1 MARGLDSAG
10 LQGGAPGRQNRQKGK
25 APAKR
30 AWSKLRWW
38 LTGFL
43 AVFGGLVL
51 IGTAIFVIRLDI
63 FGRMAADQILANAIE
78 PSGREMPPTA
88 GALPY
93 ASADI
98 QIIGGMG
105 QGLSCSLPWPMDK
118 LAFPV
123 EGGNSPIGLKMRQAC
138 AYHDYCYRHGAA
150 TYGYTQAD
158 CDFALQVQAYRMCAF
173 IEQVTSDESGREKE
187 TKCVQDAR
195 LVTLGV
201 RVGGSDAFR
210 PLNARDVLSIDESGG
225 AKKSKDYS
233 TYFEFDP
240 YPTKSAD
247 YKIYRIADAP
257 PIAGIPPGR
266 KAIYR
271 FRITPS
277 GARIFYSTRMQE
289 FTHYADIA
297 GNPHYLTSPPVV
309 VRTNEAGAPVDWFV
323 WWQRVDENQTTGRL
337 LGLAPGLLRT
347 NRERSC
353 FGLPTDCA
361 TSAIFSAQIGMHENS
376 KEDPELDQLHP
387 ADLGPAAAQGISM
400 ATLRHSRCIGKGNAP
415 CYVHVLVKTVPTGP
429 QAIRTWQPQEPLSI
443 NDRLVEMSKSHD
455 RYMYRNFAALPFV
468 LDPPG
473 ADAPVIAWTRRDDD
487 YQNNAILRRAAVG
500 PGVKKED
507 KTDDVAI
514 PQGTVYLQGFSEDH
528 EPAFILGRSTDDPVL
543 VSLAVDKANG
553 SVAAWSWPLP
563 SPDPGDTAQGREPVK
578 ALTPCRPG
586 LEAEW
591 LHRPPQILG
600 RKDGS
605 ALAIFSL
612 LRPHVST
619 DWTVAKLRLAT
630 LKINRDGSC
639 PVPAKPGSDIALDL
653 PKPAETEK
661 TRKPIAEGRDAF
673 VRISRAPILIADLDG
688 DGREEVMLADGPR
701 KDFPL
706 LLCSITETDACI
718 TPSDSQ

>member
-1 MARGLDSAG
+1 M
-10 LQGGAPGRQNRQKGK
+10 
-25 APAKR
+25 R
-30 AWSKLRWW
+30 AWSKLRSW

-43 AVFGGLVL
+43 AVVGGLVL
-51 IGTAIFVIRLDI
+51 IGAAIFVIRLDI
-63 FGRMAADQILANAIE
+63 FGRMAADHILANAIE

-105 QGLSCSLPWPMDK
+105 QGLSCSLPWPMDT

-158 CDFALQVQAYRMCAF
+158 CDFALQVQAFRMCAF

-201 RVGGSDAFR
+201 RVGGTDAFR
-210 PLNARDVLSIDESGG
+210 PLNARDVLSIDEIEKGEE
-225 AKKSKDYS
+225 AKDYS

-257 PIAGIPPGR
+257 PVVGIPPGR

-271 FRITPS
+271 FRINPS
-277 GARIFYSTRMQE
+277 GFRIFYSVGMQK
-289 FTHYADIA
+289 FIHYADIS
-297 GNPHYLTSPPVV
+297 GNPHFLTSPPVV
-309 VRTNEAGAPVDWFV
+309 VHTNEAGIPVDWFV
-323 WWQRVDENQTTGRL
+323 WWQRVNENQTTGRL
-337 LGLAPGLLRT
+337 LGLAPGLLRPD
-347 NRERSC
+347 RGRSC

-361 TSAIFSAQIGMHENS
+361 TSAIFSAQIGEDS
-376 KEDPELDQLHP
+376 KEDPNIDQLRP

-400 ATLRHSRCIGKGNAP
+400 VTLRHHKCAGKGNAP
-415 CYVHVLVKTVPTGP
+415 CSVHVLVKTAPSET
-429 QAIRTWQPQEPLSI
+429 QARTTSQPQKSLSI
-443 NDRLVEMSKSHD
+443 SDRLVEMPMSRDKY
-455 RYMYRNFAALPFV
+455 RYRNFAALPFV

-473 ADAPVIAWTRRDDD
+473 ADAPVIAWTRRDGD

-500 PGVKKED
+500 PGAKSED
-507 KTDDVAI
+507 GTYDVAI
-514 PQGTVYLQGFSEDH
+514 SQGTVFLQGFSEDH
-528 EPAFILGRSTDDPVL
+528 EPAFMLGRSSDEPVL

-553 SVAAWSWPLP
+553 TVAAWSWPLP
-563 SPDPGDTAQGREPVK
+563 RPDPGDTAQDREPVK
-578 ALTPCRPG
+578 AALAPCRPG

-591 LHRPPQILG
+591 LSRPAQILG
-600 RKDGS
+600 RKDGG

-612 LRPHVST
+612 LRPHVSEK
-619 DWTVAKLRLAT
+619 WTVAKLQLAT

-701 KDFPL
+701 KDFPH
-706 LLCSITETDACI
+706 LLCSISEAGACI

>member
-1 MARGLDSAG
+1 MARGLDSVG
-10 LQGGAPGRQNRQKGK
+10 PQGGAPDRQNRQRGK
-25 APAKR
+25 ASSKR
-30 AWSKLRWW
+30 AWSRLRSW

-43 AVFGGLVL
+43 AVVGGLVL
-51 IGTAIFVIRLDI
+51 IGTAIFVVRLDI
-63 FGRMAADQILANAIE
+63 FGRMAADQILANDIE
-78 PSGREMPPTA
+78 PRGREMPPTA

-123 EGGNSPIGLKMRQAC
+123 KGGNSPIGLKMRQAC

-173 IEQVTSDESGREKE
+173 IEQVSSDESGREKE

-210 PLNARDVLSIDESGG
+210 PLNARDVLSIDEIDKGDE
-225 AKKSKDYS
+225 AKDQS

-247 YKIYRIADAP
+247 YKIYRIADTP
-257 PIAGIPPGR
+257 PVAGIPPGR

-277 GARIFYSTRMQE
+277 GTRIFYSTGMQE

-297 GNPHYLTSPPVV
+297 GNPHYLMSPPVV
-309 VRTNEAGAPVDWFV
+309 VRTNEAGASVDWFV
-323 WWQRVDENQTTGRL
+323 WWQRVDENQTSGRL
-337 LGLAPGLLRT
+337 LGMAPRLLRPD
-347 NRERSC
+347 RGRSC
-353 FGLPTDCA
+353 LGLPTDCA
-361 TSAIFSAQIGMHENS
+361 TSAIFSAQIGYQEDS
-376 KEDPELDQLHP
+376 REDPELDQLNP

-400 ATLRHSRCIGKGNAP
+400 VTLRHSRCIGKGNAP
-415 CYVHVLVKTVPTGP
+415 CYVHVLVKTVPTGT
-429 QAIRTWQPQEPLSI
+429 QGIRTWQPQEPLSI
-443 NDRLVEMSKSHD
+443 NDRLVEMPMSRDK
-455 RYMYRNFAALPFV
+455 YMYRNFAALPFV

-473 ADAPVIAWTRRDDD
+473 ADAPVIAWTRRDGD

-500 PGVKKED
+500 PGVKSED
-507 KTDDVAI
+507 RTDDVAI

-563 SPDPGDTAQGREPVK
+563 RPDPSDTAKDREPVK
-578 ALTPCRPG
+578 AALAPCRPG

-612 LRPHVST
+612 LRPHVSK
-619 DWTVAKLRLAT
+619 DWTAAKLRLAT

-639 PVPAKPGSDIALDL
+639 PVPAKPGSDIDLNL
-653 PKPAETEK
+653 PKPAETDK
-661 TRKPIAEGRDAF
+661 TRNPIAEGRDAF
-673 VRISRAPILIADLDG
+673 VRMSRAPILIADLDG
-688 DGREEVMLADGPR
+688 DGTEEIMLADGPR
-701 KDFPL
+701 KDVPH
-706 LLCSITETDACI
+706 LLCSLTAAGTC
-718 TPSDSQ
+718 